1 MARIIARARPVLLVV
16 LAIAVAVGFATWRAN
31 RAEAEG
37 EAPRFTATEISD
49 GVLFNEGPAADRLLE
64 LNRGPHPW
72 PWTDELRAIQRDIN
86 NAILADPAWADRFVV
101 QMQSGDPLAV
111 EEGFDGLA
119 AIARRVLDERYGPDA
134 VDLAMV
140 ELDRKWVDEKLIR
153 IAVLHNEFAF
163 DNGHEVW
170 YALDALVAAEV
181 AAVAIAVLALVGV
194 YFKVL
199 KPGSEFDERIRLAHE
214 ILIAKIAGGLRVGF

>member
-1 MARIIARARPVLLVV
+1 
-16 LAIAVAVGFATWRAN
+16 
-31 RAEAEG
+31 
-37 EAPRFTATEISD
+37 
-49 GVLFNEGPAADRLLE
+49 
-64 LNRGPHPW
+64 
-72 PWTDELRAIQRDIN
+72 
-86 NAILADPAWADRFVV
+86 
-101 QMQSGDPLAV
+101 MQSGDPLAV

-170 YALDALVAAEV
+170 WAIDVFVAAEIAVAALVAVAL
-181 AAVAIAVLALVGV
+181 AAVYVKI
-194 YFKVL
+194 L
-199 KPGSEFDERIRLAHE
+199 KPGVDFDERAKLAHE
-214 ILIAKIAGGLRVGF
+214 ILIVKVAGGLRAGY